1 MKRSRSGRHKL
12 GVSRPGHLV
21 TGPVSVAGL
30 EGGGSRGHMEH
41 GARGVRL
48 RVTGL
53 SLVAHCGVEA
63 VIIRNVA
70 DSLHP
75 AIREPHSVTPPGHA
89 TVTPLLRPVV
99 VHAAV
104 LVVHSEVVGVRLR
117 LRIKI
122 HQNAILI
129 ILLQTNLIQ

>member
-30 EGGGSRGHMEH
+30 EGGGTWGHMDH

-63 VIIRNVA
+63 IIIRHIA
-70 DSLHP
+70 DSLHS
-75 AIREPHSVTPPGHA
+75 AIREPHVILPSCGPGA
-89 TVTPLLRPVV
+89 VPVLCVPELVPAVV
-99 VHAAV
+99 VLHGV
-104 LVVHSEVVGVRLR
+104 GESVVTLQAKEV
-117 LRIKI
+117 
-122 HQNAILI
+122 I
-129 ILLQTNLIQ
+129 IPHHK

>member
-21 TGPVSVAGL
+21 TSPVSVAGL
-30 EGGGSRGHMEH
+30 EGGGTWGHMDY

-48 RVTGL
+48 RVTWL

-63 VIIRNVA
+63 IIIRNVA
-70 DSLHP
+70 DSLHS
-75 AIREPHSVTPPGHA
+75 AIRKPHSVTPPGHA
-89 TVTPLLRPVV
+89 TVAPLLRPVV

-104 LVVHSEVVGVRLR
+104 LVIDTKIIGVRFW
-117 LRIKI
+117 
-122 HQNAILI
+122 LI
-129 ILLQTNLIQ
+129 VL

>member
-21 TGPVSVAGL
+21 TGPVSVTGL
-30 EGGGSRGHMEH
+30 EGGRAWGHMDH
-41 GARGVRL
+41 GARGMRL

-63 VIIRNVA
+63 IIIRNVA

-75 AIREPHSVTPPGHA
+75 AIREPHGVTPPGHT
-89 TVTPLLRPVV
+89 TVAPLLRPVV

-104 LVVHSEVVGVRLR
+104 FVIDTKIIGVRFW
-117 LRIKI
+117 
-122 HQNAILI
+122 LI
-129 ILLQTNLIQ
+129 VL